1 MARKRALGGVA
12 VFLAAVALAGVGAGA
27 TVQAASATTGTFVF
41 STASAQLYP
50 PGNNSGWWGEAGAF
64 GSANTNDNY
73 YVGWS
78 GASRY
83 NDYFTFD
90 ISSLTNPCVPASA
103 YLTVPRGGGGGGA
116 SSVVYYLHDVTSSPI
131 ALATKA
137 NGPSQSIYND
147 LGGGGL
153 YGSYSLPT
161 ATGPAF
167 TLNLNSTAL
176 NDLYTAKHLGA
187 SYFSVGGSL
196 EGAPSGQYLLHSS
209 EGNAVTLTVTY
220 SKICKVYP

>member
-1 MARKRALGGVA
+1 MIHARKVGALVA
-12 VFLAAVALAGVGAGA
+12 FLAVVILAGVVAGSA
-27 TVQAASATTGTFVF
+27 ALAASTTTYTFVF
-41 STASAQLYP
+41 STASNQLYP

-64 GSANTNDNY
+64 GGSNTNDNY

-90 ISSLTNPCVPASA
+90 ISSLTNPCVPAYA
-103 YLTVPRGGGGGGA
+103 YLTVPRGGGGAGA
-116 SSVVYYLHDVTSSPI
+116 TSLTYYLHDALTSPI

-137 NGPSQSIYND
+137 NGPSQTIYND
-147 LGGGGL
+147 LGGGSL

-161 ATGPAF
+161 ATGSAF
-167 TLNLNSTAL
+167 SLVLNGNAL
-176 NDLYTAKHLGA
+176 SDLYWAKHFGA

-196 EGAPSGQYLLHSS
+196 EGASSGKYLFHDSDSQL
-209 EGNAVTLTVTY
+209 VTLTVSY
-220 SKICKVYP
+220 SKICKVN